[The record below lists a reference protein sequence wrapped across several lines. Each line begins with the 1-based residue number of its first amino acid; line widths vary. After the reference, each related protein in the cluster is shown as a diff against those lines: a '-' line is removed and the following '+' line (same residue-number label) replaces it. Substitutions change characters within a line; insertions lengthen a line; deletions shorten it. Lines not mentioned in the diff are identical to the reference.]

1 MRNRAFQCGQTAEL
15 VSLELDGELSE
26 LEAARLEE
34 HLGHCAACRALRAE
48 LAGLTLALRAVPLER
63 LERPVTLP
71 RGSGLS
77 LRPLQV
83 GAAAAAI
90 AVVAGLTGVMTTLHS
105 QGTTQPHFVPGIPGP
120 ADSINSLRTLRRARL
135 VPPQLPFG
143 QAAGGRLDI

>member
-1 MRNRAFQCGQTAEL
+1 MNSHAFPCGQTAEL

-26 LEAARLEE
+26 LEAARLET
-34 HLGHCAACRALRAE
+34 HLGQCAACRSLKAE
-48 LAGLTLALRAVPLER
+48 LAGLTLALRAVPLEQ

-71 RGSGLS
+71 RRAAFS

-90 AVVAGLTGVMTTLHS
+90 AIVAGLTGVMGTVGS
-105 QGTTQPHFVPGIPGP
+105 QGPAQPQFVPGTPSR
-120 ADSINSLRTLRRARL
+120 ADSINSLRTLRRAEL

-143 QAAGGRLDI
+143 QAGGPQDV